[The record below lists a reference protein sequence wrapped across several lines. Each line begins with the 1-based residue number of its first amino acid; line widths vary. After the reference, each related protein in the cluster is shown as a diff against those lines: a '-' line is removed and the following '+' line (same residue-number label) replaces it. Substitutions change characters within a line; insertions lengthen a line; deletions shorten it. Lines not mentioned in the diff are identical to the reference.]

1 MDCSYKAQVSAV
13 FDMDGHIHPR
23 WLRFRN
29 SLGEVVTVEKLTVEE
44 EGPNENI
51 SLQSFRCSTYM
62 YGRRQEFCLCYSIN
76 SHSWTIEYR
85 STESG
90 YRYLLSKDR
99 REFSQRDLDPFYL
112 ISPIPSSCRYS
123 VQSRLSTVL
132 KASKNLQYCSSSEYS
147 RSEVIFCIS
156 SRISV
161 SIDAQ

>member
-1 MDCSYKAQVSAV
+1 MHAQAVPFAVLIYKQTNICLLLRMKRDRMRPQYRRKGEKMDCSYKAQVSAV

-44 EGPNENI
+44 EGPTNNL
-51 SLQSFRCSTYM
+51 SLRSFRCSTYM

-85 STESG
+85 STEAG

-99 REFSQRDLDPFYL
+99 REFS
-112 ISPIPSSCRYS
+112 
-123 VQSRLSTVL
+123 
-132 KASKNLQYCSSSEYS
+132 
-147 RSEVIFCIS
+147 
-156 SRISV
+156 
-161 SIDAQ
+161 